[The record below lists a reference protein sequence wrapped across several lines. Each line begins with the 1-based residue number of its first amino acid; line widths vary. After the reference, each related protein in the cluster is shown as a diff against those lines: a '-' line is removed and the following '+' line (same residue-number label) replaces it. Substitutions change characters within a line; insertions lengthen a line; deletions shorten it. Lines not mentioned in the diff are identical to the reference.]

1 MRLIYLTGILDDLQY
16 NFRFH
21 TIRINYTSRFDVYL
35 IGKELEN
42 GTHTKFHALFSISL
56 DGDKEFTYYQN
67 SYTFQSRILFSNDS
81 LSFGIFLCF
90 SLKPLSSVFCIANNL
105 TSHSHGC
112 SLDVLSET
120 QNSKCSKNLQKK
132 RKRKLALSANNRDN
146 VNAQYLYSRA
156 AFIRTKF

>member
-1 MRLIYLTGILDDLQY
+1 MRLIYFTGILDDLQY

-21 TIRINYTSRFDVYL
+21 AIKINYTSQFDVYL
-35 IGKELEN
+35 IGEGLEK
-42 GTHTKFHALFSISL
+42 GTHTKFHPLFRWLQGIHILSGLIYIS
-56 DGDKEFTYYQN
+56 G
-67 SYTFQSRILFSNDS
+67 SYTIQQRQSLLCDLPLF
-81 LSFGIFLCF
+81 LSETIT
-90 SLKPLSSVFCIANNL
+90 SSAFCIANNL

-132 RKRKLALSANNRDN
+132 RKRKLTLSANNRDN

>member
-1 MRLIYLTGILDDLQY
+1 MRLIYFTGISDDLQY

-21 TIRINYTSRFDVYL
+21 AIKINYTSRFDIYL
-35 IGKELEN
+35 IGEGLEK
-42 GTHTKFHALFSISL
+42 GAHTKFHALFGISL
-56 DGDKEFTYYQN
+56 DGDKGFTYYRD
-67 SYTFQSRILFSNDS
+67 SYTFQDRILFSNDS

-90 SLKPLSSVFCIANNL
+90 SLSVFCIANNL

-112 SLDVLSET
+112 PLDVLSET

-132 RKRKLALSANNRDN
+132 RKSKLAISANNRDN

-156 AFIRTKF
+156 TFIRTKF